1 MQGMELGIAI
11 EDLIEFFNFID
22 DRNENVISKLQ
33 FSDAITFVVNKIGGG
48 SKLE

>member
-1 MQGMELGIAI
+1 MELGIAS

-22 DRNENVISKLQ
+22 EKNENKISKLQ
-33 FSDAITFVVNKIGGG
+33 FVHSVNFVATKIGGG